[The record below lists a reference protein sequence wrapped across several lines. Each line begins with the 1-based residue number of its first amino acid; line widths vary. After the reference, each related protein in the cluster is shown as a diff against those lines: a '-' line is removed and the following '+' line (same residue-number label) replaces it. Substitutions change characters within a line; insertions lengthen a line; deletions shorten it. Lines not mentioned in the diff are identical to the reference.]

1 MCTIVRS
8 MTVFAEANVDVD
20 LRMLRSFRVLRPLK
34 LVSRIPSK
42 GPRNVTLNPKKIILL
57 FNIQK
62 LDYIPD
68 I

>member
-1 MCTIVRS
+1 

-42 GPRNVTLNPKKIILL
+42 GHRHLELRNRIPLLSHEQQTLLTVIS
-57 FNIQK
+57 
-62 LDYIPD
+62 
-68 I
+68 

>member
-1 MCTIVRS
+1 

-42 GPRNVTLNPKKIILL
+42 RQCGDYFDNGPFGPFKFDKNFSNHVHVDK
-57 FNIQK
+57 
-62 LDYIPD
+62 
-68 I
+68 